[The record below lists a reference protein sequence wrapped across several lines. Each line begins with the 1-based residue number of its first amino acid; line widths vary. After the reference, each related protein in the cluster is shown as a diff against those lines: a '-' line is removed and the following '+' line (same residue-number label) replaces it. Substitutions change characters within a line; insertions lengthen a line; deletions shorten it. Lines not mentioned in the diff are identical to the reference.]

1 MKDISRSSSQNQE
14 LNIELDRFVDNQVHF
29 ELYSSSSSEED
40 KEEEENKIESNS
52 IKLIETKDRGS
63 KEYIEPVIDEYNK
76 ETQVNVQEIETGD
89 NNLDLTQELSD
100 SSKES
105 LNNEVILEEFTK
117 GSRLKYMHVQ
127 LSLLH

>member
-89 NNLDLTQELSD
+89 NNLDLTQELLD

-105 LNNEVILEEFTK
+105 LNNEEILEEFTK
-117 GSRLKYMHVQ
+117 GSRLK
-127 LSLLH
+127 

>member
-1 MKDISRSSSQNQE
+1 MNDISRSSSQNQE

-40 KEEEENKIESNS
+40 KEEEENKTESNS

-63 KEYIEPVIDEYNK
+63 QEYIEPVIDEYNK

-105 LNNEVILEEFTK
+105 LNNEVTLEEFTK
-117 GSRLKYMHVQ
+117 GSRLK
-127 LSLLH
+127 